1 MIATGNRRWGF
12 AVASGI
18 LGWVLDAYD
27 FFILVFV
34 MDSLAA
40 HFGVSKGSIVATI
53 TATLVMRPVGAFLFG
68 YCADRWGRRIPLL
81 CCVLYFSLITAL
93 TPLAP
98 SSSVFLVLRALYGI
112 GMGGY
117 WGVGAALVM
126 ESCPV
131 SLRGLFSGILQAG
144 YSLGYLLAAA
154 MARTLAPAVGWQ
166 WLFWSGL
173 CLAVWIVVLILFS
186 PDTYRQAA
194 TEARPN
200 LLRTIG
206 AHWGNFVLLTV
217 LMMLITCLSHGTQDL
232 YPDFL
237 RVVHGF
243 SLRSAANMAI
253 FYNVGAVLG
262 AVVFGRIS
270 DWLGRRNSIYMALLI
285 CLLAVPAW
293 AFGGSVAWLAAGA
306 FLMQFGVQGAFGVIP
321 AHLNEL
327 APEGAR
333 GLFPGLVYQFGVLL
347 GAPCVMV
354 EYGLRDSLGYAR
366 ALAVFELITFALLAA
381 ALAVR
386 KEQRGRELMRAN
398 A

>member
-1 MIATGNRRWGF
+1 
-12 AVASGI
+12 
-18 LGWVLDAYD
+18 
-27 FFILVFV
+27 
-34 MDSLAA
+34 
-40 HFGVSKGSIVATI
+40 
-53 TATLVMRPVGAFLFG
+53 
-68 YCADRWGRRIPLL
+68 
-81 CCVLYFSLITAL
+81 
-93 TPLAP
+93 
-98 SSSVFLVLRALYGI
+98 
-112 GMGGY
+112 
-117 WGVGAALVM
+117 
-126 ESCPV
+126 
-131 SLRGLFSGILQAG
+131 
-144 YSLGYLLAAA
+144 
-154 MARTLAPAVGWQ
+154 
-166 WLFWSGL
+166 
-173 CLAVWIVVLILFS
+173 
-186 PDTYRQAA
+186 
-194 TEARPN
+194 
-200 LLRTIG
+200 
-206 AHWGNFVLLTV
+206 
-217 LMMLITCLSHGTQDL
+217 
-232 YPDFL
+232 
-237 RVVHGF
+237 
-243 SLRSAANMAI
+243 MAI

-354 EYGLRDSLGYAR
+354 EYALRDSLGYAR

>member
-34 MDSLAA
+34 MDSLAS
-40 HFGVSKGSIVATI
+40 HFGVSKGRIVATI
-53 TATLVMRPVGAFLFG
+53 TATLVMRPLGAFLFG
-68 YCADRWGRRIPLL
+68 FCADRWGRRIPLL

-98 SSSVFLVLRALYGI
+98 SYSVFLVLRALYGI

-144 YSLGYLLAAA
+144 YSLGYLLAAV

-173 CLAVWIVVLILFS
+173 CLAVWTVLLILFS
-186 PDTYRQAA
+186 PDTYRQVR
-194 TEARPN
+194 TETRPS

-217 LMMLITCLSHGTQDL
+217 LMTLITCLSHGTQDL

-270 DWLGRRNSIYMALLI
+270 DWLGRRNSIYMALVI

-333 GLFPGLVYQFGVLL
+333 GLFPGLVYQFGVLF

-354 EYGLRDSLGYAR
+354 EYALRDSLGYAR

-386 KEQRGRELMRAN
+386 KEQRGRELSHAGL
-398 A
+398 

>member
-1 MIATGNRRWGF
+1 MVATGNKRWSF

-34 MDSLAA
+34 MDALAA
-40 HFGVSKGSIVATI
+40 HFGVSKGRIVATI
-53 TATLVMRPVGAFLFG
+53 TATLVMRPLGAFLFG
-68 YCADRWGRRIPLL
+68 FCADRWGRRIPLL

-98 SSSVFLVLRALYGI
+98 SYSAFLVLRALYGI

-126 ESCPV
+126 ESCPA

-144 YSLGYLLAAA
+144 YSLGYLLAAV

-173 CLAVWIVVLILFS
+173 CLAVCTVLLILFS
-186 PDTYRQAA
+186 PDTFRPIR
-194 TEARPN
+194 TETRPN

-206 AHWGNFVLLTV
+206 AHWSNFVLLTI
-217 LMMLITCLSHGTQDL
+217 LMTLITCLSHGTQDL

-253 FYNVGAVLG
+253 LYNVGAVLG

-354 EYGLRDSLGYAR
+354 EYALRDSLGYAR
-366 ALAVFELITFALLAA
+366 ALAVFELITFALLAV

-386 KEQRGRELMRAN
+386 KEQRGRELMRASI
-398 A
+398 

>member
-1 MIATGNRRWGF
+1 MIATGNKRWGF

-34 MDSLAA
+34 MDSLAS
-40 HFGVSKGSIVATI
+40 HFGVSKGRIVATI
-53 TATLVMRPVGAFLFG
+53 TATLVMRPLGALLFG
-68 YCADRWGRRIPLL
+68 FYADRWGRRIPLL
-81 CCVLYFSLITAL
+81 CCVLYFSFITAL

-98 SSSVFLVLRALYGI
+98 SFSVFLVLRALYGI

-131 SLRGLFSGILQAG
+131 SWRGLFSGILQAG

-173 CLAVWIVVLILFS
+173 CLAVLIVVLILFS
-186 PDTYRQAA
+186 PDTYRQAV

-217 LMMLITCLSHGTQDL
+217 LMTLITCLSHGTQDL

-253 FYNVGAVLG
+253 FYNVGAVMG

-354 EYGLRDSLGYAR
+354 EYALRDSFGYAR

>member
-1 MIATGNRRWGF
+1 MIATGNKRWSF

-53 TATLVMRPVGAFLFG
+53 TATLVMRPLGALLFG
-68 YCADRWGRRIPLL
+68 FCADRWGRRIPLL

-98 SSSVFLVLRALYGI
+98 SFSVFLVLRALYGI

-173 CLAVWIVVLILFS
+173 CLAVLIVVLILFS

-194 TEARPN
+194 AEARPN

-217 LMMLITCLSHGTQDL
+217 LMTLITCLSHGTQDL

-237 RVVHGF
+237 RVGHGF

-293 AFGGSVAWLAAGA
+293 AFGASVAWLSAGA

-354 EYGLRDSLGYAR
+354 EYALRDSLGYAR

-386 KEQRGRELMRAN
+386 KEQRGRELMRASI
-398 A
+398 

>member
-1 MIATGNRRWGF
+1 MIATGNKRWGF

-53 TATLVMRPVGAFLFG
+53 TATLVMRPLGALLFG

-98 SSSVFLVLRALYGI
+98 SFSAFLVLRALYGI

-126 ESCPV
+126 ESCPI

-186 PDTYRQAA
+186 PDTYRQVS

-200 LLRTIG
+200 ILRTIG

-217 LMMLITCLSHGTQDL
+217 LMTLITCLSHGTQDL

-253 FYNVGAVLG
+253 LYNVGAVLG
-262 AVVFGRIS
+262 AVIFGRIS
-270 DWLGRRNSIYMALLI
+270 DWLGRRNSIYAALLI

-293 AFGGSVAWLAAGA
+293 AFGGSVTWLAAGA

-354 EYGLRDSLGYAR
+354 EYALRDSLGYAR

>member
-1 MIATGNRRWGF
+1 M
-12 AVASGI
+12 
-18 LGWVLDAYD
+18 DA
-27 FFILVFV
+27 
-34 MDSLAA
+34 LAA

-53 TATLVMRPVGAFLFG
+53 TATLVMRPLGAFLFG
-68 YCADRWGRRIPLL
+68 FCADRWGRRIPLL

-98 SSSVFLVLRALYGI
+98 SFSVFLVLRALYGI

-144 YSLGYLLAAA
+144 YSLGYLLAAL

-173 CLAVWIVVLILFS
+173 CLAVLIVLLILFS
-186 PDTYRQAA
+186 SDTYRQVS

-217 LMMLITCLSHGTQDL
+217 LMTLITCLSHGTQDL

-262 AVVFGRIS
+262 AVVFGRVS

-306 FLMQFGVQGAFGVIP
+306 FMMQFGVQGAFGVIP

-354 EYGLRDSLGYAR
+354 EYALRDSLGYAR

-386 KEQRGRELMRAN
+386 REQRGRELMRAD